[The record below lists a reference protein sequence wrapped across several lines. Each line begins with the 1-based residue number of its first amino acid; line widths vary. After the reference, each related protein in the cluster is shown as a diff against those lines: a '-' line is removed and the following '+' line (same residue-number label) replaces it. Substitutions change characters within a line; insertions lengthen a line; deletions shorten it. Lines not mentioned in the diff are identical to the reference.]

1 MKKSEKR
8 IKKKQVDA
16 VLTGHADFIF
26 LLEQQDKANIFLK
39 AERHKSYNEMGIS

>member
-8 IKKKQVDA
+8 IKIQVDA